1 MPFTTRAASISDAAE
16 LATLLTHCRQR
27 YLGRESSLA
36 EAIEHLSEPGTEPQL
51 DAVAAVDASGAIVGF
66 GRVWRAG
73 EEIKC
78 FARVDPD
85 ATGRGIATA
94 LLDALERR
102 AAEIA
107 PSADAD
113 LTLTQWASDDA
124 ATALLRGRRFTESRF
139 FLSMVADLTEPAPE
153 APPIAPGVTIRTLEH
168 GDEEQLLAAFGEA
181 FASHPGRVDEDPATW
196 WQERRDNASAGFD
209 PTLWLIAVEDETIV
223 GFSLGRELVADGV
236 RSGYVGDI
244 GVRPPWQ
251 GRGLGHALLARSL
264 AGFRSRG
271 LASASLNVDAENTS
285 GALALYRKAGM
296 EAKPAFTIWAKRIG
310 A

>member
-1 MPFTTRAASISDAAE
+1 MPFTTRPASSSDAAG
-16 LATLLTHCRQR
+16 LATLLTRCRR
-27 YLGRESSLA
+27 HYLGRESSLA
-36 EAIEHLSEPGTEPQL
+36 EAIEHLSEPGTDPQL

-73 EEIKC
+73 DEIKC

-85 ATGRGIATA
+85 ATGHGIGTA

-107 PSADAD
+107 PTPDTE
-113 LTLTQWASDDA
+113 LTLTQWAADGA
-124 ATALLRGRRFTESRF
+124 ATDLLRGRRFTESRF
-139 FLSMVADLTEPAPE
+139 FLSMVADLTGTAPEVPPAP
-153 APPIAPGVTIRTLEH
+153 AGVTIRTLED
-168 GDEEQLLAAFGEA
+168 GDEEQLLAAFAEA
-181 FASHPGRVDEDPATW
+181 FASHPGRVDEDPDTW
-196 WQERRDNASAGFD
+196 WQERRENASAGFD
-209 PTLWLIAVEDETIV
+209 PTLWLIAVEDGSIV

-236 RSGYVGDI
+236 RSGYVGDV

-251 GRGLGHALLARSL
+251 GRGLGHTLLAGSL
-264 AGFRSRG
+264 AEFRRRG

-296 EAKPAFTIWAKRIG
+296 EAKPAFTIWAKRIVG
-310 A
+310 